1 MAQCGRKQD
10 RTHDNKTNSAGR
22 LSTLAMAF
30 VWQVMLGSAQE
41 AIDLQTSLGCTQ
53 AGNRDPD
60 ITRYD
65 FALTAPKSVF
75 HALSTHMALY
85 LLSMSKQAVISC

>member
-1 MAQCGRKQD
+1 MA
-10 RTHDNKTNSAGR
+10 S
-22 LSTLAMAF
+22 

-41 AIDLQTSLGCTQ
+41 AIDLQTCLVCTQ

-60 ITRYD
+60 IASDD

-75 HALSTHMALY
+75 HALFTHMALY
-85 LLSMSKQAVISC
+85 LLCMSKQAVILC